1 MKGIFAIISSIFL
14 SGCIGASG
22 DENNN
27 PLEGNYTTI
36 VEGSKVSLNIKVN
49 NQDEVSGVMEDGIN
63 TYQLKAFISEQG
75 FSGVLEEL
83 NEGIEMILSGI
94 IIGNSLQL
102 DLQMTSPVKAE
113 PFSLTFQKVGS
124 TVEESQKSTQKTEK
138 SKERDPRLVGVWV
151 YEQIYNSG
159 YGYEGASMN
168 YYETLVFLEDG
179 RVFSGESGVQVSGS
193 YFSGSSSGPS
203 SSPTDEFWHT
213 KDNRMLFDSPDENG
227 NLVTTDAGRYFIDD
241 QYRMMVTADNGS
253 KRLWVKRK

>member
-1 MKGIFAIISSIFL
+1 MKAIFAIISGIIL
-14 SGCIGASG
+14 SGCIGASV

-27 PLEGNYTTI
+27 PLEGDYTTI
-36 VEGSKVSLNIKVN
+36 VEGSTVNLNIKVN
-49 NQDEVSGVMEDGIN
+49 NQDEVSGKMDDGIN
-63 TYQLKAFISEQG
+63 TYQLKAFITDQG
-75 FSGVLEEL
+75 MSGLLQEL
-83 NEGIEMILSGI
+83 NEGIDLILSGT

-113 PFSLTFQKVGS
+113 PFTLTFQKVGS
-124 TVEESQKSTQKTEK
+124 TAEKTQSSNKKTEK
-138 SKERDPRLVGVWV
+138 NKERDPRLVGVWV

-179 RVFSGESGVQVSGS
+179 RVFSGEGGVQVSGS
-193 YFSGSSSGPS
+193 YFSGSSSGPA

-213 KDNRMLFDSPDENG
+213 KDNRMLFDSPDKNG